1 MVQLY
6 VVGKKKI
13 DVLLAW
19 HGYTQKSL
27 SSRVNIGPSY
37 MSSIING
44 KKPVGKRTAKKIAD
58 KLGVEVTDI
67 FLFLMLTKVIQSQRR
82 RQNDTSITNYI
93 NQCTSKG

>member
-67 FLFLMLTKVIQSQRR
+67 FFIPNVDKSYTKPKEA
-82 RQNDTSITNYI
+82 T
-93 NQCTSKG
+93 K

>member
-6 VVGKKKI
+6 VVGKNKI

-37 MSSIING
+37 MSSILNG
-44 KKPVGKRTAKKIAD
+44 KKPVGKKTAKKIAD
-58 KLGVEVTDI
+58 KLGVEVADI
-67 FLFLMLTKVIQSQRR
+67 FLLLVLTKVIQSQRR
-82 RQNDTSITNYI
+82 WPNE
-93 NQCTSKG
+93 

>member
-58 KLGVEVTDI
+58 KLGVEVTHI
-67 FLFLMLTKVIQSQRR
+67 FFIPNVDKSYTKP
-82 RQNDTSITNYI
+82 
-93 NQCTSKG
+93 KEAAK